1 MGGGGC
7 ACRKA
12 VQPCRR
18 PWQSR
23 LPPGRSWMHASLAH
37 WHVLSLTHRHACR
50 AQRGSESGVPPHL
63 LRKDFFIDCKL
74 KEASG
79 FGIHR
84 EVAGEHLDKAFQLLR
99 SRRTWRAPNLKGEHQ
114 ISRASIKSQGRA
126 SNPKGEH
133 HTGRALA
140 RVPMFERAAEGI
152 GVGRTHPCCRL
163 DGQDVCS
170 RARRYKGGRIAAGVE
185 FKS

>member
-1 MGGGGC
+1 M
-7 ACRKA
+7 
-12 VQPCRR
+12 V
-18 PWQSR
+18 
-23 LPPGRSWMHASLAH
+23 
-37 WHVLSLTHRHACR
+37 
-50 AQRGSESGVPPHL
+50 
-63 LRKDFFIDCKL
+63 
-74 KEASG
+74 SG
-79 FGIHR
+79 FIEKSPASILIRPFSFCGR
-84 EVAGEHLDKAFQLLR
+84 GVRGGL
-99 SRRTWRAPNLKGEHQ
+99 Q

>member
-37 WHVLSLTHRHACR
+37 WHVLSLSHRHACR

-126 SNPKGEH
+126 SHRACIGKGTDVRTSGRGHRRREDSPLLSTRR
-133 HTGRALA
+133 TGCMFPSQALQ
-140 RVPMFERAAEGI
+140 
-152 GVGRTHPCCRL
+152 GRTHCR
-163 DGQDVCS
+163 G
-170 RARRYKGGRIAAGVE
+170 RRV
-185 FKS
+185 